1 MPKISLVVCLYKERD
16 LLERLLQH
24 AEGCYDELV
33 VVHDGPEE
41 ISPAIAPSQS
51 LADVFVPSH
60 RQSEMA
66 IDYAVPEQ
74 ARLAQEFWQEIKELG
89 PPGSIQNLVRSVG
102 GRFFAG
108 PRYWQQEPHWPFAW
122 SMAEH
127 DWILR
132 LDADEYP
139 SAALL
144 KWLSDFRKIPDPAE
158 QTSGYTCIW
167 PMWDGQRSISNVW
180 PGGRIFLLHRRHV
193 SFFGMVEQVPV
204 ADQGFSSLEM
214 TLHHEPSRKSYGFR
228 NILIRRQAYRWREV
242 IARALLGSPQD
253 LPRWRWSDPT
263 WPAPWS
269 GLRSHPLKYAANA
282 LTFMPLYTA
291 REMVKHGIWPR
302 LGIVFQSAIHHFLLA
317 LRYWQLR
324 RVAGKNCS
332 KNGLS
337 A

>member
-1 MPKISLVVCLYKERD
+1 MPKVSLVVCVYRERA
-16 LLERLLQH
+16 LLERLLTH
-24 AEGCYDELV
+24 ADGCYDELV
-33 VVHDGPEE
+33 VVHDGREEGEPAWQPRAPRPEW
-41 ISPAIAPSQS
+41 
-51 LADVFVPSH
+51 
-60 RQSEMA
+60 A
-66 IDYAVPEQ
+66 IDYAVHEQ
-74 ARLAQEFWQEIKELG
+74 ARPAQDFWPERKELG
-89 PPGSIQNLVRSVG
+89 APGSIQSLILSVG
-102 GRFFAG
+102 GRFFEG
-108 PRYWQQEPHWPFAW
+108 PRCWQQEPHWPFAW

-144 KWLSDFRKIPDPAE
+144 KWLSDFRKLPDLPA

-167 PMWDGQRSISNVW
+167 PMWDGQRSVSNVW
-180 PGGRIFLLHRRHV
+180 PGGRIFLFHRRRV

-214 TLHHEPSRKSYGFR
+214 TLHHEPARKSYGFR
-228 NILIRRQAYRWREV
+228 NILIRRQAYRWRAV

-269 GLRSHPLKYAANA
+269 HLRNHPFKYAANA

-291 REMVKHGIWPR
+291 KVMVKNGIWPR
-302 LGIVFQSAIHHFLLA
+302 PGIVFQSAIYHSLLA
-317 LRYWQLR
+317 LRYWHLR
-324 RVAGKNCS
+324 RAGGKADS
-332 KNGLS
+332 PDEPS